1 MNYMLMRDGQQYGP
15 YTLADLQRYVA
26 AGNILVSDLVKSEG
40 MDNWVPLSQ
49 IIGNIPVP
57 APAAGT
63 PPWTAPAVSPYPPPP
78 SLHWAIVLALQ
89 IVTCG
94 LFGWAWA
101 IVQAAWIKKV
111 EPESKAMVYIIIAI
125 ALFFAGGATNASH
138 QVGEFGGFFS
148 LGGLGLWF
156 IAVFSMKASIEQHF
170 NTQEPIGLQLSAVMT
185 FFFNIIYFQYH
196 FTEIARA
203 KQVQQMNF
211 GQHA

>member
-40 MDNWVPLSQ
+40 MDTWVPLSQ

-57 APAAGT
+57 APAAPQWT
-63 PPWTAPAVSPYPPPP
+63 PPAASIYPPPP
-78 SLHWAIVLALQ
+78 SLHWGIVLALD

-94 LFGWAWA
+94 LFGWAWI
-101 IVQAAWIKKV
+101 IVQAVWLRKV
-111 EPESKAMVYIIIAI
+111 LPQSKGLIYVIIAV
-125 ALFFAGGATNASH
+125 ALIFTGSASNASR
-138 QVGEFGGFFS
+138 QIGTFGGFFS
-148 LGGLGLWF
+148 LGGLVIWLMG
-156 IAVFSMKASIEQHF
+156 IFSMKASIEEHF
-170 NTQEPIGLQLSAVMT
+170 NTAEPIGLQLSGVMT
-185 FFFNIIYFQYH
+185 FFFNVIYFQYH

-203 KQVQQMNF
+203 KQAQQMSY

>member
-1 MNYMLMRDGQQYGP
+1 MNYMLMRNGQQYGP

-57 APAAGT
+57 APAAPQWT
-63 PPWTAPAVSPYPPPP
+63 PPPVSPYPPPP
-78 SLHWAIVLALQ
+78 SLHWGIVLALQ

-94 LFGWAWA
+94 LFGWAWV

-111 EPESKAMVYIIIAI
+111 EPESKALVYIIVAI
-125 ALFFAGGATNASH
+125 ALFFTGGATNASH
-138 QVGEFGGFFS
+138 QIAPYGGLFS
-148 LGGLGLWF
+148 LGGLVVWLIG
-156 IAVFSMKASIEQHF
+156 VFSMKASIEQHF
-170 NTQEPIGLQLSAVMT
+170 NTVEPIGLQLSGVMT
-185 FFFNIIYFQYH
+185 FFFNVIYFQYH

-203 KQVQQMNF
+203 KQVQQINF
-211 GQHA
+211 GQRA